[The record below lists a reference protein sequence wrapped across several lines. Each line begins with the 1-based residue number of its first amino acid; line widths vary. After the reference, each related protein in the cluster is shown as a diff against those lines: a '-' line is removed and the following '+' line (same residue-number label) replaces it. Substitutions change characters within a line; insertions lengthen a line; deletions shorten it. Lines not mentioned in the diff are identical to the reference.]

1 MNATTLGLRI
11 ARRRRQAGLTQVELA
26 ERMGTTQSAVSRLES
41 GRTLPTFDLL
51 ERFASATRG
60 PFEVVF
66 GEEARLPDRA
76 ERRRRLRRALGRV
89 ELNPWERN
97 PTPLEAEILEA
108 EGLTRDR
115 FEGAPEDRY
124 LVSLREAATAEDREG
139 VAFDLAVA
147 IAVTF
152 HEAMDWTDVE
162 ERIAQAR
169 ADERL
174 VGEAMEGVDGRVRRR
189 ARDVLTEP

>member
-66 GEEARLPDRA
+66 GEEPELPSRA
-76 ERRRRLRRALGRV
+76 ERRRRVRRALGDFV
-89 ELNPWERN
+89 FDPWARDPSPAEAE
-97 PTPLEAEILEA
+97 TLEAD
-108 EGLTRDR
+108 GLTRER
-115 FEGAPEDRY
+115 FQR
-124 LVSLREAATAEDREG
+124 
-139 VAFDLAVA
+139 
-147 IAVTF
+147 
-152 HEAMDWTDVE
+152 
-162 ERIAQAR
+162 AR
-169 ADERL
+169 A
-174 VGEAMEGVDGRVRRR
+174 ARRR
-189 ARDVLTEP
+189 G